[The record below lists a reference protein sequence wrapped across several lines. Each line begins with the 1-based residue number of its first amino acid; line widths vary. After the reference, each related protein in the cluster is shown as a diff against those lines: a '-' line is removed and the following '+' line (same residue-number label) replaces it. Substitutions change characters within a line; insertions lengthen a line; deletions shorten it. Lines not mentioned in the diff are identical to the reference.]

1 MWRVLLACRAQHT
14 PLLQQVCP
22 LSVLVLRPCG
32 PDVSPQGGIMA
43 LREGQHFVTGLGR
56 QLVSLSWLGLQRS
69 CSCVRSPGRNR
80 NSFWGHQSCSSG
92 IQPRKVASKS
102 QHVPL
107 KEAGSAQCGT
117 IGQFILGTEPSCSD
131 IISKGLIL
139 FSVLDLS
146 AVQTQ
151 PG

>member
-1 MWRVLLACRAQHT
+1 MESFAG
-14 PLLQQVCP
+14 LQSTADTSSP
-22 LSVLVLRPCG
+22 TSLSSLCLGTETSWPG
-32 PDVSPQGGIMA
+32 VSPQAGIMS
-43 LREGQHFVTGLGR
+43 LREGQHLVTVLGR
-56 QLVSLSWLGLQRS
+56 QLVSLSWQGLQRG
-69 CSCVRSPGRNR
+69 CSCARSPGRNR
-80 NSFWGHQSCSSG
+80 NSFWGHRSCSSG

-102 QHVPL
+102 QHVPM
-107 KEAGSAQCGT
+107 KEAGSAECGM

>member
-1 MWRVLLACRAQHT
+1 MRRVLLACRAQQT
-14 PLLQQVCP
+14 PLLQQACP
-22 LSVLVLRPCG
+22 HCVLVLRPCG
-32 PDVSPQGGIMA
+32 PDVSPQAGVMS
-43 LREGQHFVTGLGR
+43 LREGQYLVTGLGR
-56 QLVSLSWLGLQRS
+56 QLVSLSWWGLQGG

-92 IQPRKVASKS
+92 IQPRRVASKS

-107 KEAGSAQCGT
+107 KEAGSAVCGM

-139 FSVLDLS
+139 FSVLDLC

>member
-1 MWRVLLACRAQHT
+1 MWRVLLACRAQQK
-14 PLLQQVCP
+14 LLQQAGP
-22 LSVLVLRPCG
+22 LCVVVLRPCG
-32 PDVSPQGGIMA
+32 PDVSPQAGIVS
-43 LREGQHFVTGLGR
+43 LREGQHLVTGLGR
-56 QLVSLSWLGLQRS
+56 QLVSLSWQGLD
-69 CSCVRSPGRNR
+69 CARSPGRNR

-107 KEAGSAQCGT
+107 KVAGSAECGM
-117 IGQFILGTEPSCSD
+117 IGQFILGTEPSCSV

-151 PG
+151 PA

>member
-1 MWRVLLACRAQHT
+1 MRRVLLACRAQQT
-14 PLLQQVCP
+14 PLLQQACP
-22 LSVLVLRPCG
+22 HCVLVLRPCG
-32 PDVSPQGGIMA
+32 PDVSPQAGVMS
-43 LREGQHFVTGLGR
+43 LREGQHLVTGLGR
-56 QLVSLSWLGLQRS
+56 QLVSLSWWGLQGG

-92 IQPRKVASKS
+92 IQPRRVASKS

-107 KEAGSAQCGT
+107 KEAGSAACGMT
-117 IGQFILGTEPSCSD
+117 GQFILGTEPSCSD

-139 FSVLDLS
+139 FSVLDLC

>member
-1 MWRVLLACRAQHT
+1 MSFECEECSWPASTAET
-14 PLLQQVCP
+14 
-22 LSVLVLRPCG
+22 SF
-32 PDVSPQGGIMA
+32 S
-43 LREGQHFVTGLGR
+43 T
-56 QLVSLSWLGLQRS
+56 SLSSLCLGTETVWPRCVTSGRNYVPQRGPAPRHWTWQAARFTF
-69 CSCVRSPGRNR
+69 VAGTAAARSPGRNR

-107 KEAGSAQCGT
+107 REAGSAECGM

-131 IISKGLIL
+131 IISKSLIL